1 MSAKKT
7 EILKLEKSS
16 RVKKR
21 FGNSSEDKVILS
33 FAAAFAIL
41 AVFFIVME
49 TSDEKISSQVK
60 QIPQE
65 VIINEKKVTDTVTTV
80 EEDKAA
86 EVEEDKAVVVEED
99 KAAEVEEDKAVVVEE
114 DKAAEV
120 EEDKAVVVEEDKA
133 AEVEEDKAVVVEEDK
148 AAEVEEDKAVVVEE
162 DKAAEVEEDK
172 AVVVEEDKAAEVEED
187 KAAVVEEDKAAEVE
201 EDKAAVVEEDKAA
214 EVEEDKA
221 AIVEKDK
228 TSEVDD
234 LDESNPKFDLVRVEE
249 DGSAIIAGSA
259 KPNSEV
265 RLLVDGKE
273 LEVVEADGSGT
284 FAILTTIPTGEK
296 PLELQLE
303 DANDNSMK
311 SKDTV
316 LVIPNKETENK
327 SPKIVIAE
335 TSGEIIVQDQNEAA
349 PQIQSLSLDTINY
362 TASGDVVLA
371 GRAASEQ
378 TVRIYVDNE
387 PVVLGEVNNGKW
399 NFEIPNIEEGIYTL
413 RVDALNEEGEV
424 VDRVE
429 SPFQRVILE
438 MENGQAT
445 IQPGFTLWKLAELKY
460 GFGMRYVQIFEAN
473 RDSIKDPDL
482 IYPGQVFQIPE
493 K

>member
-60 QIPQE
+60 QTPQDI
-65 VIINEKKVTDTVTTV
+65 IINEKKVTDTVTTV

-99 KAAEVEEDKAVVVEE
+99 KAAEVEEDKAAEVEE

-120 EEDKAVVVEEDKA
+120 VEEDKAEVVEEDKTT
-133 AEVEEDKAVVVEEDK
+133 EVE
-148 AAEVEEDKAVVVEE
+148 
-162 DKAAEVEEDK
+162 
-172 AVVVEEDKAAEVEED
+172 
-187 KAAVVEEDKAAEVE
+187 
-201 EDKAAVVEEDKAA
+201 
-214 EVEEDKA
+214 
-221 AIVEKDK
+221 
-228 TSEVDD
+228 D
-234 LDESNPKFDLVRVEE
+234 LDENNPKFDLVRVEE

-259 KPNSEV
+259 MPNSEV

-303 DANDNSMK
+303 DANDKSVK

-335 TSGEIIVQDQNEAA
+335 TSGEIIVQEQNETA

-413 RVDALNEEGEV
+413 RVDALNKEGEV

-438 MENGQAT
+438 MERGQAT

>member
-7 EILKLEKSS
+7 ETLKLEKSS
-16 RVKKR
+16 LVKKR

-49 TSDEKISSQVK
+49 TSDEKISSEVK
-60 QIPQE
+60 QIPQDL
-65 VIINEKKVTDTVTTV
+65 IINEKKVTDTVTTV
-80 EEDKAA
+80 KEDKAAVVEEEKVAEVKEGRAA
-86 EVEEDKAVVVEED
+86 EVEEDKAAVAEED
-99 KAAEVEEDKAVVVEE
+99 KVAEVEEDKVAEVKEGKAAVVEE
-114 DKAAEV
+114 EKVAEVKENKAA
-120 EEDKAVVVEEDKA
+120 VVEEEK
-133 AEVEEDKAVVVEEDK
+133 V
-148 AAEVEEDKAVVVEE
+148 
-162 DKAAEVEEDK
+162 
-172 AVVVEEDKAAEVEED
+172 AEVEED
-187 KAAVVEEDKAAEVE
+187 KAAVVEEDKVAEVE
-201 EDKAAVVEEDKAA
+201 EDKAAVVEEDKVA

-221 AIVEKDK
+221 
-228 TSEVDD
+228 SEVKEGKAAEVEDD
-234 LDESNPKFDLVRVEE
+234 KVVEEEDLNENNPKFDLVRVEE

-303 DANDNSMK
+303 DANDNNVK

-335 TSGEIIVQDQNEAA
+335 TSGEIIVQDQNELA
-349 PQIQSLSLDTINY
+349 PEIQSLSLDTINY
-362 TASGDVVLA
+362 AESGDVILA

-378 TVRIYVDNE
+378 TVRIYVDNK
-387 PVVLGEVNNGKW
+387 PVVLGEVTNGKW

-413 RVDALNEEGEV
+413 RVDAINEQGEV

-438 MENGQAT
+438 MERGQAT

>member
-60 QIPQE
+60 QIPQDI
-65 VIINEKKVTDTVTTV
+65 IINEKKVTDTVTTV

-133 AEVEEDKAVVVEEDK
+133 AEVEEDKA
-148 AAEVEEDKAVVVEE
+148 
-162 DKAAEVEEDK
+162 
-172 AVVVEEDKAAEVEED
+172 
-187 KAAVVEEDKAAEVE
+187 AVVEEDKTTELE
-201 EDKAAVVEEDKAA
+201 
-214 EVEEDKA
+214 
-221 AIVEKDK
+221 
-228 TSEVDD
+228 D
-234 LDESNPKFDLVRVEE
+234 LDENNPKFDLVRVEE

-259 KPNSEV
+259 MPNSEV

-303 DANDNSMK
+303 DANDKSVK

-335 TSGEIIVQDQNEAA
+335 TSGEIIVQEQNETA

-413 RVDALNEEGEV
+413 RVDALNKEGEV

-438 MENGQAT
+438 MERGQAT